1 MAQKLI
7 LSIGLILT
15 LLWLTGCETM
25 ETRKQA
31 NRLSDTLSAFSAA
44 FRWGQFEQVYGFR
57 KTESGQMETPPESLN
72 NIRITSYEIISA
84 PAIISEDT
92 AVQTVGIE
100 YIRQDSQSVKQLIDR
115 QVWGYDAENKV
126 WFLKSPVPAFQ

>member
-15 LLWLTGCETM
+15 LMWLTGCETM

-31 NRLSDTLSAFSAA
+31 NRLSDTLRAYSAA
-44 FRWGQFEQVYGFR
+44 LRWGQFEQVYGFR
-57 KTESGQMETPPESLN
+57 KTDSGQLETPPESLN
-72 NIRITSYEIISA
+72 NIRISSYDIISA
-84 PAIISEDT
+84 PAIIGDDT
-92 AVQTVGIE
+92 AVQTIGIE
-100 YIRQDSQSVKQLIDR
+100 YILQDSQSVKQLIDQ

-126 WFLKSPVPAFQ
+126 WFLKSPVPTFK